1 MRIGLNTSNTITMKK
16 TLTLAAILGL
26 AALTTEAADA
36 KANWEKHC
44 TRCHGATGKGDTKM
58 GKKMSVKDYTDPKVQ
73 AAMTDAEMTK
83 VIKEGK
89 KEGTKTLMKAYTELS
104 DAEIKELVAYVRAM
118 KK

>member
-1 MRIGLNTSNTITMKK
+1 MIKK
-16 TLTLAAILGL
+16 TVILAIFVAL

-36 KANWEKHC
+36 KTNWEKHC

-58 GKKMSVKDYTDPKVQ
+58 GKKMSVRDYTDPKVQ

-83 VIKEGK
+83 IIKEGK

-104 DAEIKELVAYVRAM
+104 DAEIKDLVAYIRTM